1 MDSMFSFKDLEKVTL
16 KATYNMKI
24 GDRDIAP
31 GEVIAMFDKLQIANL
46 NEVVSQVTANG
57 GKDNRTHVYWV
68 TTHSIQLSFLQ
79 GVFSKEQFSLMTNA
93 RLICSAQSAGIEI
106 TEQEVLESDKDGTI
120 TLKHNPLPGSLFL
133 YDEETGS
140 KITTYSLEGKV
151 ITIEDKFLSVI
162 VTYVYEYSGN
172 SVTYHFGQRLLEG
185 FVELEGRTRVKD
197 DVTGQVVTGI
207 FKVPKLR
214 LMSDLSIRL
223 GPQASPVTGSFRA
236 EGIPVGSK
244 GSSYVSEFFILSDD
258 IESDL

>member
-16 KATYNMKI
+16 KATYSMKI
-24 GDRDIAP
+24 GDREIVP
-31 GEVIAMFDKLQIANL
+31 GEVIAMFDKLQIANM
-46 NEVVSQVTANG
+46 NEVVSQVSANG
-57 GKDNRTHVYWV
+57 GKDNRAHVYWV
-68 TTHSIQLSFLQ
+68 TTHSIQLSFIQ
-79 GVFSKEQFSLMTNA
+79 GVFSKDQFSLMTNA
-93 RLICSAQSAGIEI
+93 HLIGPAQSTGVKI
-106 TEQEVLESDKDGTI
+106 TEQEILESDEEGTI
-120 TLKHNPLPGSLFL
+120 TLKHTPLQGSLFI
-133 YDEETGS
+133 YNEETGS
-140 KITTYSLEGKV
+140 KITTYSLEDNAV
-151 ITIEDKFLSVI
+151 TIEDKFLGV
-162 VTYVYEYSGN
+162 VVVYTYEYLGN
-172 SVTYHFGQRLLEG
+172 SVTYHFGQKLFEG